1 MSNSINSSGF
11 SGYKGGSSGS
21 GNSGGS
27 GGSVGGGG
35 RGGSYSP
42 NATFINTDNRQY
54 VKPRSIINV
63 ISDIQH
69 YCMAEK
75 LGNALPA
82 EYLTL
87 ENSLGFF
94 GVGAKSGLTEGL
106 FLLLL
111 LPAVE
116 FYLLPFVLKSP
127 SFLLKTMFGSF
138 PFLPVIANTLLC
150 AYISQYFVGIVTR
163 KAINAFFTG
172 RMLVLVA
179 KSFMIYVFYT
189 LLIGLSTPERV
200 WQVAQY
206 SSNNS
211 EAIYYGY
218 MTMLPNIMPIATRCS
233 LFVLIAAI
241 LPYGTVFIMDMWRR
255 SKIKRN
261 HARITGKS

>member
-21 GNSGGS
+21 SNSGS
-27 GGSVGGGG
+27 SSGG

-54 VKPRSIINV
+54 VKPRTIINV
-63 ISDIQH
+63 ISEIQH

-75 LGNALPA
+75 MGKDLPA

-111 LPAVE
+111 LPAID
-116 FYLLPFVLKSP
+116 FYLVPFVLKAP
-127 SFLLKTMFGSF
+127 SLFLKTMFGSF

-150 AYISQYFVGIVTR
+150 AYISRYFVGVVTR
-163 KAINAFFTG
+163 KAINSFFTG
-172 RMLVLVA
+172 RMLVLIF

-189 LLIGLSTPERV
+189 LLTGLSTPERV
-200 WQVAQY
+200 WQLAQY
-206 SSNNS
+206 STKNA

-233 LFVLIAAI
+233 VLVMVAAI
-241 LPYGTVFIMDMWRR
+241 LPYGIVFLIDMWRR

>member
-1 MSNSINSSGF
+1 MSDNINSSGF
-11 SGYKGGSSGS
+11 SGYKGSSSGS
-21 GNSGGS
+21 SNSGGS
-27 GGSVGGGG
+27 SGG

-75 LGNALPA
+75 LGKALPA

-111 LPAVE
+111 LPAVD
-116 FYLLPFVLKSP
+116 FYLVPFVLKSP
-127 SFLLKTMFGSF
+127 SLFLKIMIGSF
-138 PFLPVIANTLLC
+138 PFLPVIANTFLC
-150 AYISQYFVGIVTR
+150 AYISQYFVGVVTR

-172 RMLVLVA
+172 RMLVLIF
-179 KSFMIYVFYT
+179 KSFMIYIFYT
-189 LLIGLSTPERV
+189 LLTGLSTPERV
-200 WQVAQY
+200 WQLAQY
-206 SSNNS
+206 SGKNA

-233 LFVLIAAI
+233 LLVMVAAI
-241 LPYGTVFIMDMWRR
+241 LPYGIVFLMDMWRR

>member
-1 MSNSINSSGF
+1 MSDSINSSGF

-21 GNSGGS
+21 SNSGGS
-27 GGSVGGGG
+27 SGG

-63 ISDIQH
+63 ISEIQH

-75 LGNALPA
+75 MGKDLPV

-111 LPAVE
+111 LPAVD
-116 FYLLPFVLKSP
+116 FYLVPFVLKSP
-127 SFLLKTMFGSF
+127 SLFLKTMFGSF

-150 AYISQYFVGIVTR
+150 AYISRYFVGVVTR

-172 RMLVLVA
+172 RMLVLIF

-189 LLIGLSTPERV
+189 ILTGLSTPERV
-200 WQVAQY
+200 WQLAQY
-206 SSNNS
+206 SNKNA

-233 LFVLIAAI
+233 LLVMVAAI
-241 LPYGTVFIMDMWRR
+241 LPYGIVFLMDMWRR

>member
-1 MSNSINSSGF
+1 MSDSINSSGF

-21 GNSGGS
+21 SNSGS
-27 GGSVGGGG
+27 SSGG

-54 VKPRSIINV
+54 VKPRTIINV
-63 ISDIQH
+63 ISEIQH

-75 LGNALPA
+75 MGKDLPA

-111 LPAVE
+111 LPAVD
-116 FYLLPFVLKSP
+116 FYLVPFVLKSP
-127 SFLLKTMFGSF
+127 SMFLKTMIGSF
-138 PFLPVIANTLLC
+138 PFLPVIANTFLC
-150 AYISQYFVGIVTR
+150 AYISQYFVGVVTR
-163 KAINAFFTG
+163 KAINSFFTG
-172 RMLVLVA
+172 RMLVLIF

-189 LLIGLSTPERV
+189 LLTGLSTPERV
-200 WQVAQY
+200 WQLAQY
-206 SSNNS
+206 SSKNA

-233 LFVLIAAI
+233 LLVMVAAI
-241 LPYGTVFIMDMWRR
+241 LPYGIVFLMDMWRR

>member
-1 MSNSINSSGF
+1 MSDSINSSGF

-21 GNSGGS
+21 SNSGGS
-27 GGSVGGGG
+27 SGG

-42 NATFINTDNRQY
+42 NATFINTDTRQY

-63 ISDIQH
+63 ISEIQH

-75 LGNALPA
+75 MGKDLPA

-111 LPAVE
+111 LPAVD
-116 FYLLPFVLKSP
+116 FYLVPFVLKSP
-127 SFLLKTMFGSF
+127 SLFLKTMFGSF

-150 AYISQYFVGIVTR
+150 AYISRYFVGVVTR

-172 RMLVLVA
+172 RMLVLIF
-179 KSFMIYVFYT
+179 KSFMIYIFYT
-189 LLIGLSTPERV
+189 LLTGLSTPERV
-200 WQVAQY
+200 WQLAQY
-206 SSNNS
+206 SNKNA

-233 LFVLIAAI
+233 LLVMVAAI
-241 LPYGTVFIMDMWRR
+241 LPYGIVFLMDMWRR

-261 HARITGKS
+261 QARITGKA

>member
-1 MSNSINSSGF
+1 MSDSINSSGF

-21 GNSGGS
+21 SNSGGS
-27 GGSVGGGG
+27 SGG

-75 LGNALPA
+75 LGKALPA

-111 LPAVE
+111 LPAVD
-116 FYLLPFVLKSP
+116 FYLVPFVLKSP
-127 SFLLKTMFGSF
+127 SLFLKTMIGSF
-138 PFLPVIANTLLC
+138 PFLPVIANTFLC
-150 AYISQYFVGIVTR
+150 AYISQYFVGVVTR

-172 RMLVLVA
+172 RMLVLIF
-179 KSFMIYVFYT
+179 KSFMIYIFYT
-189 LLIGLSTPERV
+189 LLTGLSTPERV
-200 WQVAQY
+200 WQLAQY
-206 SSNNS
+206 SGKNA

-233 LFVLIAAI
+233 LLVMVAAI
-241 LPYGTVFIMDMWRR
+241 LPYGIVFLMDMWRR

>member
-21 GNSGGS
+21 SNSGS
-27 GGSVGGGG
+27 SSGG

-54 VKPRSIINV
+54 VKPRTIINV
-63 ISDIQH
+63 ISEIQH

-75 LGNALPA
+75 MGKDLPA

-111 LPAVE
+111 LPAID
-116 FYLLPFVLKSP
+116 FYLVPFVLKAP
-127 SFLLKTMFGSF
+127 SLFLKTMFGSF

-150 AYISQYFVGIVTR
+150 AYISRYFVGVVTR
-163 KAINAFFTG
+163 KAINSFFTG
-172 RMLVLVA
+172 RMLVLIF

-189 LLIGLSTPERV
+189 LLTGLSTPERV
-200 WQVAQY
+200 WQLAQY
-206 SSNNS
+206 LGKNA

-233 LFVLIAAI
+233 VLVMVAAI
-241 LPYGTVFIMDMWRR
+241 LPYGIVFLMDMWRR

>member
-1 MSNSINSSGF
+1 MSDSINSSGF
-11 SGYKGGSSGS
+11 SGYKGGNSGS
-21 GNSGGS
+21 SNSGGS
-27 GGSVGGGG
+27 SGG

-54 VKPRSIINV
+54 VKPRNIINV

-75 LGNALPA
+75 LGKALPA

-111 LPAVE
+111 LPAVD
-116 FYLLPFVLKSP
+116 FYLVPFVLKSP
-127 SFLLKTMFGSF
+127 SLFLKTMIGSF
-138 PFLPVIANTLLC
+138 PFLPVIANTFLC
-150 AYISQYFVGIVTR
+150 AYISQYFVGVVTR
-163 KAINAFFTG
+163 GAINAFFTG
-172 RMLVLVA
+172 RMLVLIF

-189 LLIGLSTPERV
+189 LLTGLSTPERV
-200 WQVAQY
+200 WQLAQY
-206 SSNNS
+206 SNKNG

-233 LFVLIAAI
+233 LLVMVAAI
-241 LPYGTVFIMDMWRR
+241 LPYGIVFLMDMWRR

>member
-1 MSNSINSSGF
+1 MSDSINNSGF
-11 SGYKGGSSGS
+11 SGYKGGNSGS
-21 GNSGGS
+21 SNSGGS
-27 GGSVGGGG
+27 SGG

-42 NATFINTDNRQY
+42 NATFINTDSRQY
-54 VKPRSIINV
+54 VKPRTIINV
-63 ISDIQH
+63 ISEIQH

-75 LGNALPA
+75 MGKDLPA

-111 LPAVE
+111 LPAVD
-116 FYLLPFVLKSP
+116 FYLVPFVLKSP
-127 SFLLKTMFGSF
+127 SLFLKTMFGSF

-206 SSNNS
+206 SAKNA

-241 LPYGTVFIMDMWRR
+241 LPYGSVFLIDMWRR
-255 SKIKRN
+255 NKIKRN